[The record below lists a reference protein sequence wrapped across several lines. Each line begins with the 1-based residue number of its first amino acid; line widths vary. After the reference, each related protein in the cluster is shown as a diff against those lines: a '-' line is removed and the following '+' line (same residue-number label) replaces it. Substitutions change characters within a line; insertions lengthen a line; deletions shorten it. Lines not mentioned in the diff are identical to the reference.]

1 MSQTHVQTH
10 VQTPVPT
17 QVPAHVPT
25 PVPTQVPAHVQAA
38 TQPPVQ
44 APAQPP
50 VQAPAQRRVQAAVL
64 RGRIGT
70 GFSPE
75 PHRYRLYVAADDC
88 PSCLGVTAA
97 FKDLGLRD
105 TVALTVLRPGSD
117 PAGHEALRRAY
128 EATGH
133 DHDGTLTVPALC
145 DGWSGRVVS
154 NHTPDILEDLR
165 RLSVHPAFRA
175 AP

>member
-10 VQTPVPT
+10 VQTPAQTPAPT
-17 QVPAHVPT
+17 
-25 PVPTQVPAHVQAA
+25 HVQTPA
-38 TQPPVQ
+38 QPL
-44 APAQPP
+44 AQPP
-50 VQAPAQRRVQAAVL
+50 VQARSQTHVPAPARSLAPAPAAVL

-97 FKDLGLRD
+97 FADLGLRD

-117 PAGHEALRRAY
+117 PAGHDALRRAY
-128 EATGH
+128 EAAGH

-154 NHTPDILEDLR
+154 NHAPDILEDLR
-165 RLSVHPAFRA
+165 RLSVHPAFRP

>member
-1 MSQTHVQTH
+1 MSQIHVQTH
-10 VQTPVPT
+10 VQNPVQAPVQTPVQTASQPT
-17 QVPAHVPT
+17 VPAAA
-25 PVPTQVPAHVQAA
+25 PVAA
-38 TQPPVQ
+38 PVQ
-44 APAQPP
+44 APAR
-50 VQAPAQRRVQAAVL
+50 RRVRAAVL

-75 PHRYRLYVAADDC
+75 PHRYRLFVAADDC

-97 FKDLGLRD
+97 FADLGLRD

-128 EATGH
+128 EAAGH

-165 RLSVHPAFRA
+165 RLSVHPAFRS

>member
-1 MSQTHVQTH
+1 MPQTH
-10 VQTPVPT
+10 VQTPAQT
-17 QVPAHVPT
+17 PA
-25 PVPTQVPAHVQAA
+25 QAHVQGPA
-38 TQPPVQ
+38 Q
-44 APAQPP
+44 APAQTPIQP
-50 VQAPAQRRVQAAVL
+50 RRPEVL

-97 FKDLGLRD
+97 FADLGLRD

-128 EATGH
+128 EAAGH

-154 NHTPDILEDLR
+154 NHAPDILEDLR
-165 RLSVHPAFRA
+165 RLSVHPAFR
-175 AP
+175 PGR

>member
-1 MSQTHVQTH
+1 MSQTHVQAPAQTH
-10 VQTPVPT
+10 VQ
-17 QVPAHVPT
+17 A
-25 PVPTQVPAHVQAA
+25 
-38 TQPPVQ
+38 PVQ
-44 APAQPP
+44 TPARPRRQPE
-50 VQAPAQRRVQAAVL
+50 VL

-97 FKDLGLRD
+97 FAELGLRD

-117 PAGHEALRRAY
+117 PAGHDALRRAY
-128 EATGH
+128 EAAGH

-154 NHTPDILEDLR
+154 NHAPDILEDLR
-165 RLSVHPAFRA
+165 RLSVHPAFGPA
-175 AP
+175 FGPAS

>member
-10 VQTPVPT
+10 VQ
-17 QVPAHVPT
+17 
-25 PVPTQVPAHVQAA
+25 
-38 TQPPVQ
+38 
-44 APAQPP
+44 APAQP
-50 VQAPAQRRVQAAVL
+50 RRPKLL

-97 FKDLGLRD
+97 FAELGLRD

-117 PAGHEALRRAY
+117 PAGHDALRRAY
-128 EATGH
+128 EAAGH

-154 NHTPDILEDLR
+154 NHAPDILEDLR
-165 RLSVHPAFRA
+165 RLSVHPAFGPTVGPA
-175 AP
+175 FGPAS

>member
-1 MSQTHVQTH
+1 MSQTHVQTPAQTH
-10 VQTPVPT
+10 VQTSA
-17 QVPAHVPT
+17 QT
-25 PVPTQVPAHVQAA
+25 PVQN
-38 TQPPVQ
+38 
-44 APAQPP
+44 PAQPP
-50 VQAPAQRRVQAAVL
+50 VQAALPQSRVPVPARSLAPAAAAVL

-97 FKDLGLRD
+97 FADLGLRD

-117 PAGHEALRRAY
+117 PAGHDALRRAY
-128 EATGH
+128 EAAGH

-154 NHTPDILEDLR
+154 NHAPDILEDLR
-165 RLSVHPAFRA
+165 RLSVHPAFRP

>member
-1 MSQTHVQTH
+1 MPQTH
-10 VQTPVPT
+10 VQTPA
-17 QVPAHVPT
+17 QNRAPAP
-25 PVPTQVPAHVQAA
+25 
-38 TQPPVQ
+38 

-50 VQAPAQRRVQAAVL
+50 TSALARPRPPKVL

-75 PHRYRLYVAADDC
+75 PHRYRVYVAADDC
-88 PSCLGVTAA
+88 PHCLGVTAA
-97 FKDLGLRD
+97 FADLGLRD

-117 PAGHEALRRAY
+117 PGGHDALRRAY
-128 EATGH
+128 EAAGH
-133 DHDGTLTVPALC
+133 GHDGTLTVPALC

-154 NHTPDILEDLR
+154 NHAPDILEDLR
-165 RLSVHPAFRA
+165 RLSVHPAFRP

>member
-1 MSQTHVQTH
+1 MPQTH
-10 VQTPVPT
+10 VQTP
-17 QVPAHVPT
+17 AESR
-25 PVPTQVPAHVQAA
+25 
-38 TQPPVQ
+38 VQ
-44 APAQPP
+44 AP
-50 VQAPAQRRVQAAVL
+50 VQRPAATPAPAPAPARPRPPQAL

-88 PSCLGVTAA
+88 PGCLGVTAA
-97 FKDLGLRD
+97 FADLGLRD
-105 TVALTVLRPGSD
+105 TVALTVLRPGAD
-117 PAGHEALRRAY
+117 PAGHDALRRAY

-154 NHTPDILEDLR
+154 NHAPDILEDLR
-165 RLSVHPAFRA
+165 RLSVHPAFRQ

>member
-1 MSQTHVQTH
+1 MPTTPVQTH
-10 VQTPVPT
+10 VQI
-17 QVPAHVPT
+17 
-25 PVPTQVPAHVQAA
+25 
-38 TQPPVQ
+38 PVQ

-50 VQAPAQRRVQAAVL
+50 VPTRSRGRAALL

-97 FKDLGLRD
+97 FADLGLRD

-128 EATGH
+128 EAAGH

-154 NHTPDILEDLR
+154 NHAPDILEDLR
-165 RLSVHPAFRA
+165 RLSVHPAFR
-175 AP
+175 PGR